1 MGKSKKELTGDLM
14 TLADK
19 LRALKVSNPCGVKD
33 GECGAI
39 GFGMAS
45 GMMYAVMLLG
55 DHIRMSE
62 DPLEMAAL
70 MLTSTITEWKNEGR
84 NEYKTMD
91 KVCDPDRAIEVMVPK
106 NGKAGKDE

>member
-1 MGKSKKELTGDLM
+1 MEKSKKELTGDLM
-14 TLADK
+14 ALADK
-19 LRALKVSNPCGVKD
+19 LMSLKVANPCGVKD

-45 GMMYAVMLLG
+45 GMMYAVMMLEN
-55 DHIRMSE
+55 DIRMSE
-62 DPLEMAAL
+62 DPLEMAAV
-70 MLTSTITEWKNEGR
+70 MLTSTITGWKQEGR

-91 KVCDPDRAIEVMVPK
+91 KTCDMARAIEVAIPK